1 MNVNKLKGL
10 MAENSETYKDLASL
24 LNVSVMTIYNKM
36 SGKRVFTVDELATIT
51 KHYRVDANYFFNQHV
66 HANSN

>member
-10 MAENSETYKDLASL
+10 MAENNETYKDLAKL

-36 SGKRVFTVDELATIT
+36 KGKRVFTVDELALIA
-51 KHYRVDANYFFNQHV
+51 KHYKVDVNYFFNFKV
-66 HANSN
+66 RTNSN